1 MIINKVQEFYA
12 HLFLIGNLQ
21 SLRNFT
27 KKIISLKTFNSFFS
41 YIEVWFTDQNIKPL
55 KIENRIN
62 LTLVIK

>member
-27 KKIISLKTFNSFFS
+27 KKIISLKKFNSFFS